1 MWLPT
6 RASCFACR
14 HTARSIIWYSA
25 TMNLVACNQC
35 KSEWLEG
42 HYAGD
47 QAYSYAD
54 YDTNPGLRGYCV
66 DRAQRFVAYL
76 RRFSVG
82 HDLLD
87 IGCGTG
93 EFCHEAGK
101 LGWKTVGVELT
112 EEAAL
117 VARTRSG
124 LTVMSGDI
132 MRGEMFQPSSF
143 DVVTL
148 WGVLEH
154 VPDPDGL
161 LKACRGL
168 LRPNGLILLETP
180 NALALFRFVGRLLL
194 KASLGHFDKAFLET
208 LGAGHISWY
217 SSLGLQKACQ
227 RLGLKVMDMG
237 PSCNST
243 RILLDRFN
251 HLSFLSRY
259 VFQTATAL
267 LNYLAIPVGRP
278 NQIIAALGRT
288 L

>member
-1 MWLPT
+1 MWLQT
-6 RASCFACR
+6 REYCFACR
-14 HTARSIIWYSA
+14 HIARSIIWYSA
-25 TMNLVACNQC
+25 TMKLVACKGC

-42 HYAGD
+42 RYPGE

-54 YDTNPGLRGYCV
+54 YDTNPILREYSI
-66 DRAQRFVAYL
+66 DRANRFVAYL

-82 HDLLD
+82 QDLLD

-93 EFCHEAGK
+93 EFCYEAGK

-112 EEAAL
+112 EDAAM
-117 VARTRSG
+117 VAHTKSG
-124 LTVMSGDI
+124 LTVLAGDI
-132 MRGEMFQPSSF
+132 MHEEMLQPSSF

-161 LKACRGL
+161 LKACVRL

-208 LGAGHISWY
+208 LGGGHVVWY
-217 SSLGLQKACQ
+217 SSLGLRKAAQ
-227 RLGLKVMDMG
+227 RLGLEVMDIR
-237 PSCNST
+237 SSRNST
-243 RILLDRFN
+243 RILLERFN
-251 HLSFLSRY
+251 HLSLPVRL
-259 VFQTATAL
+259 VFQTATAV
-267 LNYLAIPVGRP
+267 LNYLGAPLGRP
-278 NQIIAALGRT
+278 NQILAALRR
-288 L
+288 